1 MAECLIFKHGVTIG
15 PTGAVRPCC
24 AFNVKPNTK
33 NLYWQD
39 DWKKQHA
46 IWNEQSKT
54 QWLDECE
61 ECRISEQQTGASL
74 RTHYNKILEHA
85 DGINFWDLKIN
96 NTCNFACRM
105 CNQTSSSTWANIVR
119 KVGEQELDEYYT
131 HKHDTRWAKEAESFT
146 ELMYD
151 ARTVKF
157 TGGEPFLIPQ
167 VKRIIET
174 LIEEDIAPAVTL
186 EIITNG
192 SHDITAWNSLFKK
205 FKAVTVNVSIEAIGS
220 RYEFIRA
227 GSSWLTTQ
235 ENVIK
240 FNKRKPANTHL
251 FVSILPMVFNR
262 NNIDDVK
269 RWCTLHTLEYSVS
282 TPVINPAF
290 MRPDALEDEEL
301 KKQLIEQSK
310 ILDSVHGT
318 DYRNFI

>member
-24 AFNVKPNTK
+24 AFNVKEGTT
-33 NLYWQD
+33 NLYWKD
-39 DWKKQHA
+39 DWQTQHA
-46 IWNEQSKT
+46 EWNEQSKNS
-54 QWLDECE
+54 WLQECE
-61 ECRISEQQTGASL
+61 ECRISEEQTGASL

-85 DGINFWDLKIN
+85 DGINFWDLKVN

-119 KVGEQELDEYYT
+119 NVDEQELDEYYT
-131 HKHDTRWAKEAESFT
+131 HKHDTRWVKEAEKFT

-151 ARTVKF
+151 AKTVKF
-157 TGGEPFLIPQ
+157 TGGEPFMIPQ

-192 SHDITAWNSLFKK
+192 SYDITAWNNLFKK

-235 ENVIK
+235 QNVVK
-240 FNKRKPANTHL
+240 FNKRKPNNAHL

-262 NNIDDVK
+262 NNIDDVI
-269 RWCTLHTLEYSVS
+269 RWCTLHSIAHSVS

-290 MRPDALEDEEL
+290 MRPNAIEDEEL
-301 KKQLIEQSK
+301 KQQLIEQSE
-310 ILDSVHGT
+310 ILDSIHGT